1 MPLHSQKRNT
11 LISLSLRQSHTDY
24 MCSSSLNDTV
34 NAPHQRMSHSTTLLL
49 WWFLHSMY
57 YIMQQRVLL
66 SYIHHNKHSPSVLI
80 YYKYN
85 QNHYPSKVF
94 FCPPQQKKVFLPG
107 AESQRVPKVSP
118 VVKGW
123 ASHAYFTLTWILH
136 TITSAFRIS
145 YASVKFI
152 AKRIQINSS
161 VHLTWPLN
169 SVSASEYD
177 RHSRC
182 SRILHIA
189 AANWS
194 LVL

>member
-1 MPLHSQKRNT
+1 MT
-11 LISLSLRQSHTDY
+11 LWMHLI
-24 MCSSSLNDTV
+24 NEWV
-34 NAPHQRMSHSTTLLL
+34 TLLL
-49 WWFLHSMY
+49 CY
-57 YIMQQRVLL
+57 YDDFSILCITSCNRGFCSVTSTTINTLRVC
-66 SYIHHNKHSPSVLI
+66 SFIINTIKIIIHLG
-80 YYKYN
+80 
-85 QNHYPSKVF
+85 F
-94 FCPPQQKKVFLPG
+94 FCPPQQKKVFLAG

-123 ASHAYFTLTWILH
+123 ALHAYFTLTWILH

-145 YASVKFI
+145 YASIKFI
-152 AKRIQINSS
+152 ANLIQINSS

-169 SVSASEYD
+169 SMSASEYD

-182 SRILHIA
+182 SRIRHIA

>member
-85 QNHYPSKVF
+85 QNHYPSRVF
-94 FCPPQQKKVFLPG
+94 FVHLNKKRCFYQEQKT
-107 AESQRVPKVSP
+107 STCQRVPKVSLWLKVEP
-118 VVKGW
+118 CMHISLSLGF
-123 ASHAYFTLTWILH
+123 FTPSLQLSEFHMPALNLLQTLFRSIAVFIWHNHWIPCQRANM
-136 TITSAFRIS
+136 TATRGAAGS
-145 YASVKFI
+145 YI
-152 AKRIQINSS
+152 
-161 VHLTWPLN
+161 
-169 SVSASEYD
+169 
-177 RHSRC
+177 
-182 SRILHIA
+182 
-189 AANWS
+189 
-194 LVL
+194 